1 MKIAIPN
8 EVSRGERRVAI
19 VPAAVAGL
27 RGAGLEV
34 TIESGA
40 GVRSHF
46 QDAEYQQAG
55 ASVVASREQLLRE
68 GDVVAKVQQPNDEEV
83 ALLRDGTVLLSYL
96 QPLAH
101 LKLVRTLATKR
112 ISAFSMDLI
121 PRVSRAQSMDA
132 LSSQATASGY
142 KAVLIAAS
150 SLAKF
155 FPMLTTAAGTIFA
168 AKVLVLGAGVAG
180 LQAIATA
187 RRLGALVWGY
197 DVRPAVKE
205 QVQSLGAKFLQFELP
220 EKDTED
226 KGGYARQL
234 SAETQQRQQE
244 WLAEQT
250 RTFDVVITTALI
262 PGRPAPRLITRQ
274 TVEQMRP
281 GSVIVDLAAEAGG
294 NCELT
299 ELGKVV
305 EHHGVLIH
313 GPENLPST
321 LAVHASQMYAR
332 NVSSFVT
339 QFVKKGELQIDL
351 ADEVIRVSLVTHQGE
366 VLHEGAKAA
375 LALETTR

>member
-142 KAVLIAAS
+142 KA
-150 SLAKF
+150 
-155 FPMLTTAAGTIFA
+155 
-168 AKVLVLGAGVAG
+168 
-180 LQAIATA
+180 
-187 RRLGALVWGY
+187 
-197 DVRPAVKE
+197 
-205 QVQSLGAKFLQFELP
+205 
-220 EKDTED
+220 
-226 KGGYARQL
+226 
-234 SAETQQRQQE
+234 
-244 WLAEQT
+244 
-250 RTFDVVITTALI
+250 
-262 PGRPAPRLITRQ
+262 
-274 TVEQMRP
+274 
-281 GSVIVDLAAEAGG
+281 
-294 NCELT
+294 
-299 ELGKVV
+299 
-305 EHHGVLIH
+305 
-313 GPENLPST
+313 
-321 LAVHASQMYAR
+321 
-332 NVSSFVT
+332 
-339 QFVKKGELQIDL
+339 
-351 ADEVIRVSLVTHQGE
+351 
-366 VLHEGAKAA
+366 
-375 LALETTR
+375 